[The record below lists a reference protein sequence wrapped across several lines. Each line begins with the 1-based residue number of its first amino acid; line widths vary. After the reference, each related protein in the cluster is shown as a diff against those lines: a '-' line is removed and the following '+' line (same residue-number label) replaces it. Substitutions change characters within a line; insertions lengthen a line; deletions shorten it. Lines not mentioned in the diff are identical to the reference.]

1 MEVLNSAVENG
12 QGTAEGQLL
21 LLHLL

>member
-1 MEVLNSAVENG
+1 MEVLNSAFENG